1 MSSYACVMEQLF
13 DLPAHPLLVHVP
25 VVVVPVVT
33 FALLWWVVIRK
44 YPKGFPLLT
53 LVLSLIAGVGLLL
66 ASSSGEALVEAFG
79 YLREEPFVREH
90 IKASESAR
98 LWGVVTTVL
107 VVMGYFAR
115 RLVGRVPVL
124 ATVSKVVLVAAL
136 AASISA
142 SGFTIQAG
150 HNGAK
155 ARWIDIQFESNR

>member
-1 MSSYACVMEQLF
+1 MEQLF

-25 VVVVPVVT
+25 VVVV
-33 FALLWWVVIRK
+33 
-44 YPKGFPLLT
+44 
-53 LVLSLIAGVGLLL
+53 
-66 ASSSGEALVEAFG
+66 
-79 YLREEPFVREH
+79 
-90 IKASESAR
+90 
-98 LWGVVTTVL
+98 L
-107 VVMGYFAR
+107 VVAGYFAK

-155 ARWIDIQFESNR
+155 ARWIDIQFETEK

>member
-1 MSSYACVMEQLF
+1 MEQLF

-33 FALLWWVVIRK
+33 VALVWWVVIRK
-44 YPKGFPLLT
+44 HPKGLPLVTVGLA
-53 LVLSLIAGVGLLL
+53 VVAGVGLML

-79 YLREEPFVREH
+79 YLRDEPFVREH
-90 IKASESAR
+90 IEASESAR
-98 LWGVVTTVL
+98 LWGVLTMAL
-107 VVMGYFAR
+107 VVAGYFAK

-124 ATVSKVVLVAAL
+124 ATVSKVLLVGAL

-142 SGFTIQAG
+142 SGFTIHAG

-155 ARWIDIQFESNR
+155 ARWIDIQFESNK